1 VSRPDRFSGRVA
13 VVSGGRGGIGGAI
26 VSALQDEGARV
37 AVLDLPAPPRPATA
51 AGPASAA
58 ASEVPPVKA
67 DLDVDCD
74 VTDPGSVSSAV
85 EEVSTALGTPS
96 LLVCAAGVVSEAPVV
111 DLPLEEW
118 RRVVDVSLTG
128 TFLLLRAVLPHL
140 GAEQGGAAVGLS
152 SGWATKGYQNGS
164 HYAAA
169 KAGVEALVKSA
180 ALEAA
185 ATGVR
190 VNAVAPGPVL
200 TPFLDHVEDL
210 DAFRRA
216 REAAIPLG
224 RVADPADV
232 VGPVLFLLS
241 EDSRYV
247 TGQVLHVNGGL
258 LMP

>member
-1 VSRPDRFSGRVA
+1 MSRSDRFDGRVA
-13 VVSGGRGGIGGAI
+13 VVSGGRGGIGGA
-26 VSALQDEGARV
+26 VVAALRAEHARV
-37 AVLDLPAPPRPATA
+37 AVLDLPVSARSVGAP
-51 AGPASAA
+51 G
-58 ASEVPPVKA
+58 VA

-74 VTDPGSVSSAV
+74 VTDPGSVTRAV
-85 EEVSTALGTPS
+85 AEVRDALGPPD

-111 DLPLEEW
+111 DLAFEEW

-128 TFLLLRAVLPHL
+128 TFLLLREVLPDL
-140 GAEQGGAAVGLS
+140 GAGPRGPGAVVALS
-152 SGWATKGYQNGS
+152 SGWATKGYPHGS

-185 ATGVR
+185 PAGVR

-232 VGPVLFLLS
+232 VGPVLFLLGD
-241 EDSRYV
+241 ESRYV